1 VSAVPAASHLPLIEA
16 FGQSIARSI
25 RSRTILV
32 IGDAPLAN
40 GLIVRI
46 LGRAGF
52 TDIRTVGGSRAVKQ
66 IDAVKPDL
74 VLIDSEL
81 LELDRTELC
90 SEIRSDPRFANL
102 PIIALLAGRSTG
114 GDRHAPAGGRGDRR
128 RSPAAG
134 RHHDHLHRSDRR

>member
-1 VSAVPAASHLPLIEA
+1 
-16 FGQSIARSI
+16 
-25 RSRTILV
+25 
-32 IGDAPLAN
+32 
-40 GLIVRI
+40 
-46 LGRAGF
+46 
-52 TDIRTVGGSRAVKQ
+52 VKQ

-102 PIIALLAGRSTG
+102 PIIELLAGRSTG
-114 GDRHAPAGGRGDRR
+114 GGRDAPAGGRGDRC

-134 RHHDHLHRSDRR
+134 TTP